1 MLNTNALPTKATR
14 SRLDELILDY
24 LDDRSEESLDRVF
37 KASSA
42 LVHHYGN
49 LYSGSRLSEDI
60 IQAGYEGLM
69 KAVQRFDPHRGVR
82 FVTFASH
89 YIMGEMKHYLR
100 QEVSFDRPG
109 WVADLQSYIYQTI
122 EELSQQTGEPPT
134 LDEIAGKVNIRKEGV
149 SQALQAGYVSL
160 DELDLKQVKH
170 LTYESFQ
177 LPIED
182 KIAVRQAVERLSD
195 LQRQVIYLIFYRDL
209 TQQEA
214 AEQIGIGQ
222 RRVSRLMHRGLERIE
237 EYLS

>member
-1 MLNTNALPTKATR
+1 MPNNSVSKAKALQPG
-14 SRLDELILDY
+14 LDEAILGY
-24 LDDRSEESLDRVF
+24 LDDRCEENLRQVF
-37 KASSA
+37 IAGSA
-42 LVHHYGN
+42 LVHHYGG
-49 LYSGSRLSEDI
+49 LYSGNCLSEDI

-69 KAVQRFDPHRGVR
+69 KAVQRFDPNRGVR

-109 WVADLQSYIYQTI
+109 WVADLQSYIYETI
-122 EELSQQTGEPPT
+122 EKLSQKKGEPPT
-134 LDEIAGKVNIRKEGV
+134 LDEIAEEVNIRKEGV
-149 SQALQAGYVSL
+149 AQALQAGYVSL

-170 LTYESFQ
+170 LYYESFQ

-182 KIAVRQAVERLSD
+182 KIAVRQAVERLSE

-222 RRVSRLMHRGLERIE
+222 RRVSRLMHRGLESMA

>member
-1 MLNTNALPTKATR
+1 MNTRVCKAKTIQTG
-14 SRLDELILDY
+14 LDEVILDY
-24 LDDRSEESLDRVF
+24 LVDRSEENLGQVF
-37 KASSA
+37 IAAKA
-42 LVHHYGN
+42 LVHHYGVI
-49 LYSGSRLSEDI
+49 YSGSCPSEDI

-69 KAVQRFDPHRGVR
+69 KAVQRFDPNRGVR

-109 WVADLQSYIYQTI
+109 WVVDLQSYIYETI
-122 EELSQQTGEPPT
+122 EKLSQKKGEPPT
-134 LDEIAGKVNIRKEGV
+134 LDEIAEEVNIRKEGV
-149 SQALQAGYVSL
+149 AQALQAGYVSL

-170 LTYESFQ
+170 LYYESFQ

-182 KIAVRQAVERLSD
+182 KIAVRQAVERLSE

-214 AEQIGIGQ
+214 AEQIGI
-222 RRVSRLMHRGLERIE
+222 SK
-237 EYLS
+237 

>member
-1 MLNTNALPTKATR
+1 MNTRVCKAKTIQTG
-14 SRLDELILDY
+14 LDEVILDY
-24 LDDRSEESLDRVF
+24 LVDRSEENLGQVF
-37 KASSA
+37 IAAKA
-42 LVHHYGN
+42 LVHHYGVI
-49 LYSGSRLSEDI
+49 YSGSCPSEDI

-69 KAVQRFDPHRGVR
+69 KAVQRFDPNRGVR

-109 WVADLQSYIYQTI
+109 WVADLQSYIYETI
-122 EELSQQTGEPPT
+122 EKLSQKKGEPPT
-134 LDEIAGKVNIRKEGV
+134 LDEIAEEVNIRKEGV
-149 SQALQAGYVSL
+149 AQALQAGYVSL

-170 LTYESFQ
+170 LYYESFQ

-182 KIAVRQAVERLSD
+182 KIAVRQALERLSD
-195 LQRQVIYLIFYRDL
+195 LQRRVIYLIFYRDL

-222 RRVSRLMHRGLERIE
+222 RRVSRLMHRGLESMA